1 MLEQARSS
9 PRSCKGA
16 SAINFLVAA
25 SVQHQSEFDSSND
38 TGVNC
43 RTVWRVRHNRQE
55 LERLS
60 GRISAILLMTE
71 LGSGAIRR
79 HAGAE
84 AGTRSAEYFYPGK
97 ILPAVQGL
105 Y

>member
-1 MLEQARSS
+1 MQEQARSS

-16 SAINFLVAA
+16 SAISFVVAA

-38 TGVNC
+38 TGVSC
-43 RTVWRVRHNRQE
+43 PMMWRGRHNRQE

-60 GRISAILLMTE
+60 SRISAILLTTE

-97 ILPAVQGL
+97 ILP
-105 Y
+105 